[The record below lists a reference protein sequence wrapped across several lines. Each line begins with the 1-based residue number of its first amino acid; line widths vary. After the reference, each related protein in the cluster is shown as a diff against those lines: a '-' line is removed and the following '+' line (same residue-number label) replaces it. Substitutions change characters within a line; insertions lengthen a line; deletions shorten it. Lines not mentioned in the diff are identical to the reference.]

1 MGYHRPVRS
10 DVPTLGVDDG
20 FEQAGTGMRTA
31 MVAAAL
37 CGALMMAAMPAA
49 ADEKI
54 VIAHRGASGYL
65 PEHTLAA
72 KAAAHA
78 MGADYIEQDVVLS
91 KDGVPMVLHDIHIDT
106 VTDVA
111 DIFPDRARADGR
123 FYAID
128 LTLDELKQLAVME
141 RADEDGGQVFP
152 DRFPRG
158 ASTFRVPTLAE
169 EIELIQGMNL
179 STGREAGIY
188 PEIKRPAWHRAQ
200 GQDISAIVL
209 AVLAEY
215 GYADADDPIYL
226 QCFDWNETRRIRNEL
241 GYRGKL
247 VQLLGEN
254 RWGEAPNVDFDA
266 LRTKQ
271 GLAEIA
277 RVADGIG
284 PRMQHIVTGVGAGGA
299 PQTTDLVANA
309 HAQGLV
315 VHPYTFRADDLP
327 DYADSLEALLRIF
340 LIEADVDGV
349 FTDFPDR
356 AAAFLGENP
365 KAGHGRAQ

>member
-1 MGYHRPVRS
+1 
-10 DVPTLGVDDG
+10 
-20 FEQAGTGMRTA
+20 MRTA

-209 AVLAEY
+209 AV
-215 GYADADDPIYL
+215 D
-226 QCFDWNETRRIRNEL
+226 R
-241 GYRGKL
+241 KS
-247 VQLLGEN
+247 
-254 RWGEAPNVDFDA
+254 
-266 LRTKQ
+266 
-271 GLAEIA
+271 
-277 RVADGIG
+277 
-284 PRMQHIVTGVGAGGA
+284 
-299 PQTTDLVANA
+299 
-309 HAQGLV
+309 V
-315 VHPYTFRADDLP
+315 V
-327 DYADSLEALLRIF
+327 
-340 LIEADVDGV
+340 
-349 FTDFPDR
+349 
-356 AAAFLGENP
+356 
-365 KAGHGRAQ
+365 